1 MAETYQDVPYE
12 ELPLDLNRD
21 LFMRLLITN
30 FAHVIE
36 NLINSDMAETY
47 VMQVGL
53 SMGKQL
59 EDVYKAAFGVE
70 DLELE
75 QYARVIVD
83 LKRHIHGR
91 FYLVEATPERVTTK
105 TTTCPF
111 EGIVQN
117 SPSLC
122 MMTSSVFGGMAAR
135 NFDYAKVEL
144 KERIALG
151 HAGCTVVVHLKRTP
165 ESEAAEGKECFR
177 ETARASSKIQEQLEM
192 SQTVRTLKE
201 MNDELTRFKN
211 LAVDRELKMVELKE
225 EVKALQAKLESAT
238 RRITQG

>member
-1 MAETYQDVPYE
+1 MAETYQEVPYDE
-12 ELPLDLNRD
+12 IPLELNRD

-36 NLINSDMAETY
+36 NLINSDMAESY

-53 SMGKQL
+53 SMGKQI
-59 EDVYKAAFGVE
+59 EEVYKAAF
-70 DLELE
+70 DTDDFDLE

-91 FYLVEATPERVTTK
+91 FYLVEATPERVVTK
-105 TTTCPF
+105 TTSCPF
-111 EGIVQN
+111 ESIVKN
-117 SPSLC
+117 APSLC
-122 MMTSSVFGGMAAR
+122 MMTSSVFGGIAAR

-151 HAGCTVVVHLKRTP
+151 HAGCTVVVHLQRTP
-165 ESEAAEGKECFR
+165 ESEAAEGQEYFR
-177 ETARASSKIQEQLEM
+177 ETAQASPKIQEQVRM
-192 SQTVRTLKE
+192 SQTVRSLKD

-225 EVKALQAKLESAT
+225 ELRIMQARLDAAT
-238 RRITQG
+238 DQAGRG